1 MRIIVYIGSSLMAL
15 GGLIVLGNIM
25 YEYLASGELKVGL
38 LGMGII
44 PIMGAILLV
53 IGRHFSEKKS

>member
-1 MRIIVYIGSSLMAL
+1 MKIMVYISSSLMAL
-15 GGLIVLGNIM
+15 GGLIVLGNII
-25 YEYLASGELKVGL
+25 YVYLASGELKVGF

-53 IGRHFSEKKS
+53 FGRHFSEKRS